1 MKTCLLCLKGLRN
14 LKNNNFQHNKALS
27 EPFIILT
34 DNSQV
39 FKDKTTFQDIN
50 GLLMTNFTP
59 EDLLLY
65 LYKETSAAQ
74 TAAIEK
80 ALKKD
85 WTLREKLAVLKTSM
99 QRLDKIK
106 ENPRTEVVLNVLN
119 YARKKSIEKVK

>member
-1 MKTCLLCLKGLRN
+1 
-14 LKNNNFQHNKALS
+14 
-27 EPFIILT
+27 
-34 DNSQV
+34 
-39 FKDKTTFQDIN
+39 
-50 GLLMTNFTP
+50 MTNFTP

-65 LYKETSAAQ
+65 LYKETTAVQ

-119 YARKKSIEKVK
+119 YARKKKVQKVK